1 MQQGGPVPKSQVLF
15 KHLIYQRFWA
25 NGLAVFHRWL
35 AAGLHVVTPNK
46 RLGSGPISDY
56 RAAMA
61 ETRAGRGMFFG
72 EARVTTS
79 CKRGANHCQRL
90 AIALPL

>member
-1 MQQGGPVPKSQVLF
+1 M
-15 KHLIYQRFWA
+15 
-25 NGLAVFHRWL
+25 
-35 AAGLHVVTPNK
+35 VTPNK

-72 EARVTTS
+72 EARTTAP
-79 CKRGANHCQRL
+79 CERGANASQYQRL
-90 AIALPL
+90 APTALPLSLLCATSLVLSN

>member
-1 MQQGGPVPKSQVLF
+1 M
-15 KHLIYQRFWA
+15 
-25 NGLAVFHRWL
+25 
-35 AAGLHVVTPNK
+35 VTPNK

-72 EARVTTS
+72 EARTLHPAGVV
-79 CKRGANHCQRL
+79 HCNVRDRPMTCQSHYYVSH
-90 AIALPL
+90 